1 MSTDELEG
9 AGAAAVYDDAR
20 DLLDHLDGSV
30 ISELVSGLD
39 TGS

>member
-1 MSTDELEG
+1 
-9 AGAAAVYDDAR
+9 VYDDAR

-30 ISELVSGLD
+30 ISELVSGQD